1 MVTIYDECQDLRV
14 RISFSVEIR
23 YKERRKRNARKGE
36 RERERS
42 AIGRY
47 AQRFDLKLLFKEHPY
62 IFPATRARKS
72 HTDFHFC

>member
-23 YKERRKRNARKGE
+23 YKERRKRNARKG
-36 RERERS
+36 ERERS